1 MTVAK
6 IPLRRDLG
14 STIKMLRQPGKFA
27 GFGAFLLHRITGL
40 FLVAYIFFHVYE
52 ISKIQWANE
61 SFDELIAT
69 LQTPLWLLFDVGLVA
84 VVAIHSLNGI
94 RITLF
99 DLGLGITR
107 QKELFWLMMAIAIV
121 ITIAAF
127 LFVWPHLG
135 FGGGGGG

>member
-1 MTVAK
+1 MAK
-6 IPLRRDLG
+6 IPLRRDLA
-14 STIKMLRQPGKFA
+14 SAIDMIRQPRKFA

-40 FLVAYIFFHVYE
+40 LLVAYIFFHVYE

-99 DLGLGITR
+99 DLGIGIRR
-107 QKELFWLMMAIAIV
+107 QKELFWAMMAVAIL
-121 ITIAAF
+121 IIIGAF
-127 LFVWPHLG
+127 LFVLPHL
-135 FGGGGGG
+135 GGGGGG